1 MEIKTQKDY
10 KNLIESLRALSAGS
24 DFIAFS
30 KKIIKTEK
38 EIIGVRTNEI
48 RKLASQISKCEHDAL
63 FDFGDNSTYEEV
75 LIKGMVLAKEKD
87 FSAVKSRL
95 NSLLDVFD
103 SWAEVDMI
111 CSSLAFVKGNKQQVK
126 SYFYELVKSEKQFVC
141 RFGIVGLMKYFLSE
155 NELDGTL
162 SLLNEIGNNDYYSEM
177 ALAWLISEVLIKYPQ
192 NAIENI
198 KKIEK
203 NCNFSK
209 FSINKGIQKA
219 TESYRIDENL
229 KTQLR
234 ELKQK

>member
-10 KNLIESLRALSAGS
+10 QNLIESLRALSAGS

-30 KKIIKTEK
+30 KKIIKTQK

-63 FDFGDNSTYEEV
+63 FDYGDDVTYEEV

-87 FSAVKSRL
+87 FSAVKARL
-95 NSLLDVFD
+95 NALIDTFD

-111 CSSLAFVKGNKQQVK
+111 CSSLAFVKGSREQVRE
-126 SYFYELVKSEKQFVC
+126 YFAELVRSEKQFVC
-141 RFGIVGLMKYFLSE
+141 RFGIVGMMKYFLSE

-162 SLLNEIGNNDYYSEM
+162 SLLNEIGNHDYYSEM
-177 ALAWLISEVLIKYPQ
+177 ALAWLISEILIKYPQ
-192 NAIENI
+192 NAVKNI

-209 FSINKGIQKA
+209 FVLNKGIQKA
-219 TESYRIDENL
+219 TESYRIDKNL
-229 KTQLR
+229 KAQLR